1 MKKKT
6 IHREEKLYKDPKLL
20 MKFIILS
27 AIGIFAFFIPIKV
40 DGKST
45 IPLEYVI
52 SLFINSLPKVATA
65 YAFIIIMIGA
75 FRPFVKGTWKAD
87 KVTVIFSFTKLIGAF
102 FTLYLFSGYAPEA
115 VAIDDHGPFLFNSL
129 AIQVGTL
136 IPISAIFIT
145 FLMDYGFI
153 DFIGNFLRPVM
164 RAIWKTPGR
173 TAVIAVAAFMGST
186 AVGVMMTDDL
196 YREIKYTQRE
206 AIAVVTG
213 FTTVAISFLIV
224 IANTTDLMEYWGEY
238 VFVSLFVTFALSA
251 ITVRIP
257 PISTAPDRYYKD
269 MEGYPEE
276 KLEGNIFKASLNEGL
291 TLCKEAGPVLPRT
304 AKNVLDSF
312 NLVFEVLPNFMSIGL
327 VALIIANY
335 TQVFDYFGYILY
347 PLTLL
352 LRIPEPLLAAK
363 AAMLGLAEMFLPVMV
378 ITKAPLVT
386 RFIISVMSV
395 AQVIMFSTTIPT
407 IVASEIDVSI
417 KDLVI
422 IWFERT
428 VFCFLITTP
437 IAFLLIK

>member
-1 MKKKT
+1 
-6 IHREEKLYKDPKLL
+6 
-20 MKFIILS
+20 
-27 AIGIFAFFIPIKV
+27 
-40 DGKST
+40 
-45 IPLEYVI
+45 
-52 SLFINSLPKVATA
+52 
-65 YAFIIIMIGA
+65 
-75 FRPFVKGTWKAD
+75 
-87 KVTVIFSFTKLIGAF
+87 
-102 FTLYLFSGYAPEA
+102 
-115 VAIDDHGPFLFNSL
+115 
-129 AIQVGTL
+129 
-136 IPISAIFIT
+136 
-145 FLMDYGFI
+145 MDYGFI
-153 DFIGNFLRPVM
+153 DFIGNFLRPIM

-196 YREIKYTQRE
+196 YKERKYTLRE

-224 IANTTDLMEYWGEY
+224 IANTTDLMDYWAEY

-257 PISTAPDRYYKD
+257 PISTAPNTYYENK
-269 MEGYPEE
+269 EGYPEE
-276 KLEGNIFKASLNEGL
+276 KLEGNLFFASLNEGL
-291 TLCKEAGPVLPRT
+291 SLCKEAGPVIPRT
-304 AKNVLDSF
+304 TKNVLDSF

-327 VALIIANY
+327 IALIIANY

-347 PLTLL
+347 PITLL

-378 ITKAPLVT
+378 VTKAPLVT

-407 IVASEIDVSI
+407 IVASDIEVSI

-422 IWFERT
+422 VWFERT

-437 IAFLLIK
+437 IAYLIIK

>member
-1 MKKKT
+1 
-6 IHREEKLYKDPKLL
+6 
-20 MKFIILS
+20 
-27 AIGIFAFFIPIKV
+27 
-40 DGKST
+40 
-45 IPLEYVI
+45 
-52 SLFINSLPKVATA
+52 
-65 YAFIIIMIGA
+65 
-75 FRPFVKGTWKAD
+75 
-87 KVTVIFSFTKLIGAF
+87 
-102 FTLYLFSGYAPEA
+102 
-115 VAIDDHGPFLFNSL
+115 
-129 AIQVGTL
+129 
-136 IPISAIFIT
+136 
-145 FLMDYGFI
+145 
-153 DFIGNFLRPVM
+153 
-164 RAIWKTPGR
+164 
-173 TAVIAVAAFMGST
+173 MGST

-196 YREIKYTQRE
+196 YRERKYTQRE
-206 AIAVVTG
+206 AVAVVTG

-257 PISTAPDRYYKD
+257 PISTTPNRYYKD

-276 KLEGNIFKASLNEGL
+276 KLEGNLFMASLNEGL
-291 TLCKEAGPVLPRT
+291 TLCKEAGPVVPRT
-304 AKNVLDSF
+304 TKNVLDSF

-335 TQVFDYFGYILY
+335 TQVFDYFGYVLY

-378 ITKAPLVT
+378 VTKAPLVT

>member
-1 MKKKT
+1 MNEKT
-6 IHREEKLYKDPKLL
+6 ISKEKLYKNPKLL
-20 MKFIILS
+20 IKFILLS
-27 AIGIFAFFIPIKV
+27 AIGIFAFFTPIEV
-40 DGKST
+40 NGSST

-52 SLFINSLPKVATA
+52 SLFINTFPKFTTA
-65 YAFIIIMIGA
+65 YAFIIIMLGA
-75 FRPFVKGTWKAD
+75 IRPFVKGTWRKD
-87 KVTVIFSFTKLIGAF
+87 KVSVVFSITKLAGAF
-102 FTLYLFSGYAPEA
+102 FTIYLFSGFAPEA
-115 VAIDDHGPFLFNSL
+115 VARDDHGPFLFNSL

-153 DFIGNFLRPVM
+153 DFIGNFLRPIM

-196 YREIKYTQRE
+196 YKERKYTLRE

-224 IANTTDLMEYWGEY
+224 IANTTDLMAYWSEY
-238 VFVSLFVTFALSA
+238 VFVSLFVTFTLSA

-257 PISTAPDRYYKD
+257 PISTASNKYYENK
-269 MEGYPEE
+269 EGYSEE
-276 KLEGNIFKASLNEGL
+276 KLEGNLFFASLNEGL
-291 TLCKEAGPVLPRT
+291 TLCKEAGPIIPRT
-304 AKNVLDSF
+304 TKNVLDSF

-327 VALIIANY
+327 IALIIANY

-347 PLTLL
+347 PVTLL
-352 LRIPEPLLAAK
+352 LRIPDPLLAAK

-378 ITKAPLVT
+378 ITKAPIVT

-407 IVASEIDVSI
+407 IVASEIEVSI

-437 IAFLLIK
+437 IAYLIIK

>member
-1 MKKKT
+1 VNEKT
-6 IHREEKLYKDPKLL
+6 LHTDEKLYKDPKLL
-20 MKFIILS
+20 FKFIILS
-27 AIGIFAFFIPIKV
+27 AIGIFVFFIPIKV
-40 DGKST
+40 NGSST

-52 SLFINSLPKVATA
+52 SLFINNFPKVATT

-75 FRPFVKGTWKAD
+75 IRPFVKKNWNED
-87 KVTVIFSFTKLIGAF
+87 KVSTIFSITKLIGAF
-102 FTLYLFSGYAPEA
+102 FTIYLFSGFAPEA
-115 VAIDDHGPFLFNSL
+115 VSRSDHGPFLFNSL
-129 AIQVGTL
+129 AIQVGIL
-136 IPISAIFIT
+136 IPVSAIFIT

-164 RAIWKTPGR
+164 RKIWKTPGR

-196 YREIKYTQRE
+196 YKERKYTLRE

-224 IANTTDLMEYWGEY
+224 IANTTDLMAYWGEY
-238 VFVSLFVTFALSA
+238 VFVSLFVTFFLSA

-257 PISTAPDRYYKD
+257 PISTAPNVYYENK
-269 MEGYPEE
+269 EGYPEE
-276 KLEGNIFKASLNEGL
+276 KLEGNLFKASLNEAL
-291 TLCKEAGPVLPRT
+291 TLCKNSGPVLPRT

-312 NLVFEVLPNFMSIGL
+312 NLAFEVLPNFMSIGL
-327 VALIIANY
+327 IALIIANY
-335 TQVFDYFGYILY
+335 TKVFDYFGYILY

-352 LRIPEPLLAAK
+352 LRVPEPLLAAK

-417 KDLVI
+417 KDLVL

-428 VFCFLITTP
+428 ILCFLITTP
-437 IAFLLIK
+437 IAFLIIK